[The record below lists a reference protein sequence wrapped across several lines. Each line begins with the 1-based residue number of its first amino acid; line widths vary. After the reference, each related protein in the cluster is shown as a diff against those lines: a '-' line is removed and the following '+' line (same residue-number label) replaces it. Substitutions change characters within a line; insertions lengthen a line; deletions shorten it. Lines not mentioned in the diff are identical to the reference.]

1 MKKDLNETLKYC
13 QETKIAIAEL
23 KSVIAVIKKS
33 INRLGKL
40 N

>member
-1 MKKDLNETLKYC
+1 MKKDLDETLKYC
-13 QETKIAIAEL
+13 QEAKIAIAEL
-23 KSVIAVIKKS
+23 KSVIEVIKKS